1 MLIPTPSLH
10 SVCNCAS
17 LLGVIAVQPGII
29 SHHYKSAKY
38 ALHVTNGP
46 KTYSLSNPPPPPP
59 QKRGWGSGFDLL
71 PRLAFL
77 PSVISSF
84 FTQN

>member
-1 MLIPTPSLH
+1 MLIPTPFLH

-17 LLGVIAVQPGII
+17 LLSVIAVQPGII

-46 KTYSLSNPPPPPP
+46 KTYSLSNPPPPTP
-59 QKRGWGSGFDLL
+59 KEGAGERF
-71 PRLAFL
+71 
-77 PSVISSF
+77 
-84 FTQN
+84 